1 MGEPSPGAPSVGAP
15 EDRLDSWKEIAAYL
29 NRDVTTVQRWE
40 KREGMPVHRHVHDK
54 MGSVYAFR
62 ADLDTWTRT
71 RNLQA
76 EQENGN
82 KASPPDAPAA
92 SPPAAISESPPRPK
106 FTWPLAAAAVVA
118 GFALLAAAGFGV
130 YELLASRS
138 AAPFTTFTITQIT
151 NNGKTTAAAISP
163 DGKYLLSLLDDHGK
177 QSLWLRHIP
186 TNSDAQVIAP
196 ADAIYDS
203 LVFSPDGNYFYF
215 RKAADVTLK
224 RYDLMRAPVLG
235 GTPELVVRDLDTA
248 ATFSP
253 DGKRIAFVREND
265 PEDGKSLVIT
275 ANVDGTDEKILSARE
290 ITSYPP
296 PLSWSPDGK
305 QLASLPPAD
314 DDSWSAIQ
322 FQNASS
328 GKEEARLLFHRAQI
342 NDVAWMPDGAGLVVT
357 YQNHP
362 KALARAGI
370 GFVPRATAEIRSITN
385 DTDIYQGLTLSADG
399 KTLATVRLRRA
410 ATLYLLPNMGFTGVA
425 PHPAPAQSRDSSFFS
440 WTANG
445 DIYFGDGGALLR
457 MSPDGSGKTT
467 VLNDP
472 AAAVLRVGVC
482 AGGQTILVE
491 WAGRTGANIV
501 NLWRVNTDGS
511 NPVQLTHGGL
521 DVRPLCAPD
530 AQWVYY
536 MDLFAFKIMR
546 VPLRGGSPEV
556 VPGTQ
561 PFRDF
566 MTSADLAVSPDSSR
580 LALLTGGP
588 GQPDPAPKI
597 ALIPLGTAA
606 NSKVSW
612 VLPNPH
618 IVGGASFTPDGRALV
633 YPLFENG
640 VWNLWRQP
648 LDGSPGRQITNFQTD
663 QIDGFQFSPDSKTLG
678 VLEEHT
684 ESDAVLLHD
693 TPSSHR

>member
-1 MGEPSPGAPSVGAP
+1 MGEPSPDAPPVVGAP
-15 EDRLDSWKEIAAYL
+15 QDRLDSWKEIAAYL

-62 ADLDTWTRT
+62 ADLDAWTRT
-71 RNLQA
+71 RKLQA

-82 KASPPDAPAA
+82 RASALGAVVEPTPPIPEAP
-92 SPPAAISESPPRPK
+92 PK
-106 FTWPLAAAAVVA
+106 HKFGRPLAVAGLVVA
-118 GFALLAAAGFGV
+118 FAVLAAAGFGIYSLV
-130 YELLASRS
+130 HSRHVPPFAS
-138 AAPFTTFTITQIT
+138 FTITQLT

-203 LVFSPDGNYFYF
+203 LVFSPDGNYLFF

-235 GTPELVVRDLDTA
+235 GTPELVLRDLDTA

-275 ANVDGTDEKILSARE
+275 ANVDGTDEKTLSVRA

-305 QLASLPPAD
+305 QLASLSPAA

-322 FQNASS
+322 FQNVSS

-399 KTLATVRLRRA
+399 KTLATVRLRRSE
-410 ATLYLLPNMGFTGVA
+410 TLYLLPNTGFTGVA
-425 PHPAPAQSRDSSFFS
+425 PHPAAAQSRDSAFFS

-445 DIYFGDGGALLR
+445 DIYFEEGGALLR
-457 MSPDGSGKTT
+457 ISPDGSAKTT

-501 NLWRVNTDGS
+501 NIWRVNADGS
-511 NPVQLTHGGL
+511 NPIQLTHGGL
-521 DVRPLCAPD
+521 DVRPVCSPD

-566 MTSADLAVSPDSSR
+566 VTSADLAVSPDSTR

-588 GQPDPAPKI
+588 GQADPAPKI
-597 ALIPLGTAA
+597 ALIPLGGAA
-606 NSKVSW
+606 DSKVRW

-618 IVGGASFTPDGRALV
+618 IIAGASFTPDGQALV
-633 YPLFENG
+633 YPILENG
-640 VWNLWRQP
+640 VCNLWRQP
-648 LDGSPGRQITNFQTD
+648 LDGSLGHQLTNFQTD
-663 QIDGFQFSPDSKTLG
+663 EIAAFQFSPDGKTLG
-678 VLEEHT
+678 VLQDHT

-693 TPSSHR
+693 TSSSPR